1 MDNYMEDGAALA
13 ASPHDK
19 NVMISAGYIYLT
31 SEYWF
36 QTSVTTDGGST
47 WRHDT
52 VESQRRAHAVV
63 FDLGNPDRVYL
74 GGDSSYSNPMFKTS
88 TDLGQTWT
96 ESHSGLAGSVAA
108 IATVP
113 RSSST
118 LYCGT
123 TQGLYKSTDAGASWS
138 RTGSMTAVRA
148 VVVDTLYT
156 DIVYAGTGSGIY
168 VTTDAGASWSPF
180 SDGLTNT
187 DVITLA
193 LRPGPNGLL
202 FAGTN
207 GGGLFRTVPLL
218 GIRSDGV
225 GRGLTDV
232 GLSLYP
238 NPCRRFAS
246 LRLGPGFKGNSRVR
260 VFDAAGRNVADLE
273 SSADTGASDPIL
285 DVSKLPEGVYLV
297 RFVSGGFAATQK
309 LVVQR

>member
-1 MDNYMEDGAALA
+1 MEDGTAIA

-19 NVMISAGYIYLT
+19 NVMITSGKIYVSPT
-31 SEYWF
+31 YWF

-52 VESQRRAHAVV
+52 TESQRRAHAVA

-74 GGDSSYSNPMFKTS
+74 GGDSSYSNPMFKIS

-96 ESHSGLAGSVAA
+96 ESHSGLAGSVATV
-108 IATVP
+108 ATVP
-113 RSSST
+113 RSPST

-148 VVVDTLYT
+148 AVVDTLCT

-168 VTTDAGASWSPF
+168 VTTDAGASWSSF

-193 LRPGPNGLL
+193 LRPGPSGLL

-207 GGGLFRTVPLL
+207 GGGLFRTVPLS
-218 GIRSDGV
+218 GIRDDGT
-225 GRGLTDV
+225 GPGLGGA
-232 GLSLYP
+232 GLSLFP

-246 LRLGPGFKGNSRVR
+246 LRLGPGFKGKLRVG
-260 VFDAAGRNVADLE
+260 VLDAAGRNVADLE
-273 SSADTGASDPIL
+273 SSVEPGASDPIL
-285 DVSKLPEGVYLV
+285 DVRQLPVGVYLV
-297 RFVSGGFAATQK
+297 RLEAAGASARQK
-309 LVVQR
+309 LVVRH

>member
-1 MDNYMEDGAALA
+1 MDNYMEDGTAIA
-13 ASPHDK
+13 ASPHDR
-19 NVMISAGYIYLT
+19 NVMATVGNIYISPA
-31 SEYWF
+31 YWF
-36 QTSVTTDGGST
+36 QTAVTTDGGST

-63 FDLGNPDRVYL
+63 FDLGNPSRVYL
-74 GGDSSYSNPMFKTS
+74 GGDSSYSNPMFKIS

-108 IATVP
+108 IATVS
-113 RSSST
+113 RSPST

-138 RTGSMTAVRA
+138 RTGSVTAVRA

-156 DIVYAGTGSGIY
+156 DTVYAGTGSGIY

-207 GGGLFRTVPLL
+207 GGGLFRTVPLS
-218 GIRSDGV
+218 GIRSGGAGPRLADAGM
-225 GRGLTDV
+225 
-232 GLSLYP
+232 SLFP

-246 LRLGPGFKGNSRVR
+246 LRLGPGFKGKIRVG
-260 VFDAAGRNVADLE
+260 VFDVAGRNVTDLE
-273 SSADTGASDPIL
+273 SSVEPGTSDPTL
-285 DVSKLPEGVYLV
+285 DVRQLPEGVYLV
-297 RFVSGGFAATQK
+297 RLEVAGASARQK
-309 LVVQR
+309 LVVRH